1 MPDFAVNTLRKKI
14 ADGGVGVLANG
25 PNTSEMCDY
34 IGQFG
39 FDAAFVDFE
48 HGGVSWRELAD
59 ITRACELWGMS
70 TIVRVNKLDEA
81 QILRTLDQGASGVVV
96 PHIITPDDA
105 RHAAAACRYPPD
117 GVRGVAGSRRS
128 YGVDDFFR
136 RANEEVTC
144 TALIEDHAAVQNI
157 EELIEVDGVDVF
169 YVAPSDLAAS
179 MGHTGDVGHPDVQ
192 DAISGAIKKII
203 KGGRVAGTLVTEENV
218 DRYLD
223 LGVRCI
229 GIAYLAWIAK
239 GAQGFLE
246 KAAGR

>member
-1 MPDFAVNTLRKKI
+1 M
-14 ADGGVGVLANG
+14 
-25 PNTSEMCDY
+25 
-34 IGQFG
+34 
-39 FDAAFVDFE
+39 
-48 HGGVSWRELAD
+48 
-59 ITRACELWGMS
+59 
-70 TIVRVNKLDEA
+70 
-81 QILRTLDQGASGVVV
+81 
-96 PHIITPDDA
+96 
-105 RHAAAACRYPPD
+105 
-117 GVRGVAGSRRS
+117 
-128 YGVDDFFR
+128 
-136 RANEEVTC
+136 
-144 TALIEDHAAVQNI
+144 
-157 EELIEVDGVDVF
+157 DVF

-192 DAISGAIKKII
+192 DAISGAIKKIV